1 MIDRGLGFFSR
12 RHTKIFLYFLPALT
26 DTNPMETLLVGQI
39 LRVGS
44 HTLTV
49 LAISAESVTVS
60 RRLMTGQ
67 TVTVS
72 YRVK

>member
-1 MIDRGLGFFSR
+1 MTIYMEKTLFEGQ
-12 RHTKIFLYFLPALT
+12 KLT
-26 DTNPMETLLVGQI
+26 
-39 LRVGS
+39 VGS
-44 HTLTV
+44 ALFTV
-49 LAISAESVTVS
+49 LSVSAESVTVS